1 MNNYKWTILEVSSE
15 EGLITHAKYHV
26 VASDETNSV
35 ETEGNWYFSDKIIKI
50 PYEDVTEQDII
61 EWVEKETTQDGN
73 NLIKSNLDK
82 QLEALKSQTV
92 TQLPWI
98 QTFTPGS

>member
-1 MNNYKWTILEVSSE
+1 MNNYKWTILEVSAE

-26 VASDETNSV
+26 IASDETNSV

>member
-1 MNNYKWTILEVSSE
+1 MNTYKWTILEVSAE

-35 ETEGNWYFSDKIIKI
+35 ETEGNWYFSDKIIKK
-50 PYEDVTEQDII
+50 PFDDVTQEDIVSWI
-61 EWVEKETTQDGN
+61 ENETIQDGN

-82 QLEALKSQTV
+82 QLEALKPQKSV
-92 TQLPWI
+92 DLPWVK
-98 QTFTPGS
+98 TFSIE

>member
-82 QLEALKSQTV
+82 QLEALKSQTE